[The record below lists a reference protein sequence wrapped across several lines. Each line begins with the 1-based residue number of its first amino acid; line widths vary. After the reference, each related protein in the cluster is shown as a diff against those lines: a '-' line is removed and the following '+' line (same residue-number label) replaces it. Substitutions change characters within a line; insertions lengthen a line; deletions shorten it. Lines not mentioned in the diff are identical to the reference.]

1 MAERTVTIGN
11 EVGLHARPAALFV
24 KAATE
29 TGLDVQVVKGD
40 RVADARSL
48 LSLLTLDVRQGDAI
62 VLRAE
67 GDGADVAGVLG
78 PELKAAAVW
87 AEAHD
92 AAAVELVLSRT

>member
-1 MAERTVTIGN
+1 MVERTVTIGN

-29 TGLDVQVVKGD
+29 TGLEVQVVKGD

-67 GDGADVAGVLG
+67 GDGADAALDSLAAFLG
-78 PELKAAAVW
+78 TL
-87 AEAHD
+87 
-92 AAAVELVLSRT
+92 

>member
-1 MAERTVTIGN
+1 MVERTVTIGN

-67 GDGADVAGVLG
+67 GDGADAALDSLAAFLG
-78 PELKAAAVW
+78 EL
-87 AEAHD
+87 
-92 AAAVELVLSRT
+92 

>member
-67 GDGADVAGVLG
+67 GDGADAALDSLATFLG
-78 PELKAAAVW
+78 EL
-87 AEAHD
+87 
-92 AAAVELVLSRT
+92 

>member
-29 TGLDVQVVKGD
+29 TGLEVQVVKGD

-67 GDGADVAGVLG
+67 GDGADAALDSLATFLG
-78 PELKAAAVW
+78 EL
-87 AEAHD
+87 
-92 AAAVELVLSRT
+92 

>member
-40 RVADARSL
+40 RVADAR
-48 LSLLTLDVRQGDAI
+48 
-62 VLRAE
+62 
-67 GDGADVAGVLG
+67 
-78 PELKAAAVW
+78 
-87 AEAHD
+87 
-92 AAAVELVLSRT
+92 